1 LRFETRALHAG
12 TRPDKA
18 YGAVSVP
25 IYQSSTFVYED
36 IGKNEGFSYSR
47 AANPTR
53 QVLEDTLASLEG
65 GNAGFAFGSG
75 MAAETTVVHLLRS
88 GEHLLCVADMYGG
101 TYRLLKDIMPSFGI
115 ASTFIQMESPE
126 AIEAAIE
133 PNTRMIWI
141 ESPTNPLLNIVD
153 IAMIARVARK
163 HELISVIDNT
173 FASPY
178 FQQPLGL
185 GMDISLHSLTKYL
198 GGHSD
203 VVGGAVVTGRDDL
216 ASRLKKLQISTG
228 PILGPFDSWLV
239 LRGIETLALRM
250 KQHEANATVIAE
262 YLNHHPA
269 VSKVMYP
276 GLEGHPG
283 HSLAKK
289 QMSGFGGMVS
299 FEFKDG
305 KKRALNFLRSAKL
318 FALAD
323 SLGGTHSLA
332 EIAALQSHAS
342 MDDEYRKKIGISD
355 GLIRLSVGL
364 EHIDDLLEDLEPGLR
379 G

>member
-1 LRFETRALHAG
+1 M
-12 TRPDKA
+12 
-18 YGAVSVP
+18 
-25 IYQSSTFVYED
+25 
-36 IGKNEGFSYSR
+36 
-47 AANPTR
+47 
-53 QVLEDTLASLEG
+53 LEDTLADLEG
-65 GNAGFAFGSG
+65 GKSGFAFGSG
-75 MAAETTVVHLLRS
+75 MAAETTVTHLLQS

-101 TYRLLKDIMPSFGI
+101 TYRLLKEIMPAYGVT
-115 ASTFIQMESPE
+115 STFIKMETPE
-126 AIEAAIE
+126 MIEAAIE
-133 PNTRMIWI
+133 PNTRMVWI
-141 ESPTNPLLNIVD
+141 ESPTNPLLNVVD
-153 IAMIARVARK
+153 IAMVAHVARK
-163 HELISVIDNT
+163 HGLIGVIDNT

-203 VVGGAVVTGRDDL
+203 VVGGAVITARDDL
-216 ASRLKKLQISTG
+216 AVKLKKLQVGMG

-250 KQHEANATVIAE
+250 KQHEANARAVAG
-262 YLNHHPA
+262 YLNRHPVVA
-269 VSKVMYP
+269 RVMYP

-283 HSLAKK
+283 YHIAKK

-299 FEFKDG
+299 FELEGG
-305 KKRALNFLRSAKL
+305 KSMALEFLRSTRL

-332 EIAALQSHAS
+332 ENASMQSHAS
-342 MDDEYRKKIGISD
+342 MDIEYRKKIGISD

-364 EHIDDLLEDLEPGLR
+364 EHIDDLLEDLEMAIK
-379 G
+379 